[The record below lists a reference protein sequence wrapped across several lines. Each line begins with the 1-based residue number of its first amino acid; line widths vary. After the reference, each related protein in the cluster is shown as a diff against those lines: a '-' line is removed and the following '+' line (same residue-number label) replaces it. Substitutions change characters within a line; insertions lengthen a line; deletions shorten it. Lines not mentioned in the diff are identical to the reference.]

1 MPQFD
6 ERHVKL
12 CGGVVVWDGV
22 APWSP
27 GVGAVAL
34 QLNAGEWCEIGAV
47 YDANASPRF
56 ALAI

>member
-1 MPQFD
+1 MNTYAVVADGVVFN
-6 ERHVKL
+6 
-12 CGGVVVWDGV
+12 VVVWDGV

-34 QLNAGEWCEIGAV
+34 QLVAGEWCEIGAV